1 MSGGIALPVVWH
13 LAGGLWVT
21 LEVSLMS
28 VALATTLGVGLGVLS
43 QSSRPG
49 VPTLV
54 RVYVEVF
61 RGVPS
66 LLTLLFVFFALPQ
79 IGISTT
85 PLAAAALGLGLWG
98 AAGIAEI
105 ARGAL
110 VSIHAHQWQASRALG
125 MSSGQ
130 ATLHVLLPQA
140 ARRFLPSYVGQ
151 LTVLIQAS
159 VLTSVVGVT
168 DVLGAARQ
176 MIEQLAYTSGDPHA
190 LAIYAAVLLVF
201 FLICYPLSALASL
214 LERKLRS

>member
-1 MSGGIALPVVWH
+1 MTEGIALPIARH
-13 LAGGLWVT
+13 LASGLVVT
-21 LEVSLMS
+21 IEVSLMS
-28 VALATTLGVGLGVLS
+28 VALATTLGVALGVFS
-43 QSSRPG
+43 QSSRAG
-49 VPTLV
+49 VPLTV
-54 RVYVEVF
+54 RTYIEVF

-98 AAGIAEI
+98 AAGVAEI

-110 VSIHAHQWQASRALG
+110 MSIHAHQLQAGRALG
-125 MSSGQ
+125 MSAGQ
-130 ATLHVLLPQA
+130 AMLHVIIPQA

-168 DVLGAARQ
+168 DLLGSARQ
-176 MIEQLAYTSGDPHA
+176 MIEQLAYTSGDSHA
-190 LAIYAAVLLVF
+190 LTIYGAVLLMF
-201 FLICYPLSALASL
+201 FLICYPLSALAAR